1 MTAEAMNQAFRYDV
15 DTCQAERHLN
25 WVDLLAYLGARYGG
39 GFQQI

>member
-25 WVDLLAYLGARYGG
+25 WVDLLASRRQVRG